1 MKKYKIAGKKCDEN
15 EVRQVINS
23 SLEFIINEN
32 DKLLKRLSEK
42 EIVDFVEKAEKEDY
56 AFSIEKSMISMLN
69 NKWQSSIVGEK
80 AKNVVNLEQ
89 DDLKWLTK
97 DVSKTLKASGK
108 FHKFLNKLIDSAS
121 TAKNSGSERYAS
133 EIYKYVIKVLTD
145 SNEIFNKQHEHNM
158 KSLNKDEQNMA

>member
-15 EVRQVINS
+15 EVRKVINS

-42 EIVDFVEKAEKEDY
+42 EIVDFIEKAEKEEY

-69 NKWQSSIVGEK
+69 NKWQNSIVGEK

-97 DVSKTLKASGK
+97 DVSKTLKTSGK
-108 FHKFLNKLIDSAS
+108 FHKFLNKLID
-121 TAKNSGSERYAS
+121 YA
-133 EIYKYVIKVLTD
+133 
-145 SNEIFNKQHEHNM
+145 
-158 KSLNKDEQNMA
+158 